1 MPVEGKEDTVLGII
15 SFPWPSGCARTKSH
29 CERESVGFP
38 DEELCL
44 LHNINSDMVVEV
56 LRGPAYFWDRGFE
69 HYQKTLGSNSAQN
82 LICDFS
88 MSLDLCTYS
97 CCHKTQC
104 ILLHLSLVVL
114 ILLGIVLPSIED
126 KLKWRK
132 IKQKIC
138 SLNRNQPINVS
149 VML

>member
-15 SFPWPSGCARTKSH
+15 SFPWLSGCARTKSH
-29 CERESVGFP
+29 CKRGSVDFP
-38 DEELCL
+38 DEVLCL
-44 LHNINSDMVVEV
+44 LHNVNSNMAVEV
-56 LRGPAYFWDRGFE
+56 LRGHAYFWSRGFE

-88 MSLDLCTYS
+88 MSLDLYTYS
-97 CCHKTQC
+97 CCHETWC
-104 ILLHLSLVVL
+104 LLLHLSLVVL
-114 ILLGIVLPSIED
+114 MLLGVVLLSIED

-132 IKQKIC
+132 IKPK
-138 SLNRNQPINVS
+138 SVALTVNVL